1 MQKTTSKR
9 LQAGKCQTIFQKIFN
24 PTIFIK
30 VKANAKFFNAM
41 KLFILLFSGIVIT
54 GLNGCNTQAEDG
66 NPEAI
71 RNQISQ
77 YQKEINDL
85 TLKIGELE
93 KQLVAMGE
101 PVNNRAQ
108 MPVTIL
114 RVEPREF
121 DQFFVASASVEA
133 VQTATISPEAS
144 GQIRTISVS
153 KGQRVSAG
161 QLVARL
167 NTNVIEN
174 NISEVNTS
182 LQLAKTVFERQK
194 GLWEQQ
200 IGSEMQYL
208 EAKNNVEALE
218 GRLQTLQ
225 SQLNMSV
232 MRAPFSGIVD
242 EILMKEG
249 ELAMPGVRVMNIIN
263 LEKLFINADLSE
275 AYLGLIKTGEMVTL
289 RFPAF
294 PEEEFS
300 LPVHRVGNV
309 INPENR
315 TFRVQLLLNNQGERF
330 KPNMMANLSIRTLTT
345 SDALVVPSILIK
357 QDVQGFFLY
366 TVVENN
372 GELQANKAYIER
384 GPDGEGLTM
393 IKDGITSGDRVIM
406 NGNNLVSDGSLIRI
420 LEGTSPT
427 VQNQ

>member
-1 MQKTTSKR
+1 LSNNIQQK
-9 LQAGKCQTIFQKIFN
+9 FY

-30 VKANAKFFNAM
+30 VKANDRFFSV
-41 KLFILLFSGIVIT
+41 KYLFILLFSGLTIT
-54 GLNGCNTQAEDG
+54 GLNGCQTQGEDG
-66 NPEAI
+66 SPEAI

-93 KQLVAMGE
+93 KQLVAIGE
-101 PVNNRAQ
+101 PANNRAQ
-108 MPVTIL
+108 VPVTVL
-114 RVEPREF
+114 RVEPSNF

-153 KGQRVSAG
+153 KGQRVSSG
-161 QLVARL
+161 QVVARL
-167 NTNVIEN
+167 NTSVIDN

-182 LQLAKTVFERQK
+182 LQLARTVFERQK

-200 IGSEMQYL
+200 IGSEIQYL

-249 ELAMPGVRVMNIIN
+249 ELAMPGVRIMNIIN
-263 LEKLFINADLSE
+263 LEKLYINADLSE
-275 AYLGLIKTGEMVTL
+275 AYLGLVKQGENVTL

-294 PEEEFS
+294 SEEEFT

-330 KPNMMANLSIRTLTT
+330 KPNMMANLSIRTLTN
-345 SDALVVPSILIK
+345 SDALVVPSIIIK

-366 TVVENN
+366 TVVEYN
-372 GELQANKAYIER
+372 GELQANKVYIER

-393 IKDGITSGDRVIM
+393 INEGLTPGDRVIV
-406 NGNNLVSDGSLIRI
+406 NGNNQVSNGSPIRI
-420 LEGTSPT
+420 LEGPSPT

>member
-1 MQKTTSKR
+1 M
-9 LQAGKCQTIFQKIFN
+9 
-24 PTIFIK
+24 
-30 VKANAKFFNAM
+30 KANLRLLSAK
-41 KLFILLFSGIVIT
+41 KIFILLFTGLILT
-54 GLNGCNTQAEDG
+54 GLNGCQTQAEDG
-66 NPEAI
+66 SPEAI
-71 RNQISQ
+71 RSQISQ

-93 KQLVAMGE
+93 KQLIAMGE

-108 MPVTIL
+108 VPVTVL
-114 RVEPREF
+114 RVVPREF

-161 QLVARL
+161 QVVARL
-167 NTNVIEN
+167 NTSVIEN

-182 LQLAKTVFERQK
+182 LQLARTVFERQK

-200 IGSEMQYL
+200 IGSEIQFL

-263 LEKLFINADLSE
+263 LEKLYINADLSE
-275 AYLGLIKTGEMVTL
+275 AYMGLVKPGENVTL

-294 PEEEFS
+294 PDEEFT

-315 TFRVQLLLNNQGERF
+315 TFRLQLLLNNQGERF
-330 KPNMMANLSIRTLTT
+330 KPNMMANLSIRTLTN

-372 GELQANKAYIER
+372 GQLEASKVYVER
-384 GPDGEGLTM
+384 GPDGEGQTM
-393 IKDGITSGDRVIM
+393 IKDGLTPGDRVIL
-406 NGNNLVSDGSLIRI
+406 NGNNQVSDGSLVRI
-420 LEGTSPT
+420 PESTSPM

>member
-1 MQKTTSKR
+1 MQKTTLKR
-9 LQAGKCQTIFQKIFN
+9 LQEGKRLNNISVKIN
-24 PTIFIK
+24 PAIFIT
-30 VKANAKFFNAM
+30 VKANAKFLSAKN
-41 KLFILLFSGIVIT
+41 LFILLFSGLFLT
-54 GLNGCNTQAEDG
+54 GLNGCKTQAEDG
-66 NPEAI
+66 SPEAI
-71 RNQISQ
+71 RNQISH

-108 MPVTIL
+108 VPVTIL
-114 RVEPREF
+114 KVEPSQF
-121 DQFFVASASVEA
+121 DQFFVASATVEA

-144 GQIRTISVS
+144 GQIRSISVS

-161 QLVARL
+161 QVVARL
-167 NTNVIEN
+167 NTSVIEN

-182 LQLAKTVFERQK
+182 LQLARTVFERQK

-225 SQLNMSV
+225 SQLNMSL
-232 MRAPFSGIVD
+232 MRAPFNGIVD

-275 AYLGLIKTGEMVTL
+275 AYLGLVKQGEMVTL

-294 PEEEFS
+294 PNEEFT
-300 LPVHRVGNV
+300 LAVNRVGNV

-315 TFRVQLLLNNQGERF
+315 TFRVQLLLNNPTERF
-330 KPNMMANLSIRTLTT
+330 KPNMMANLSIPTLTT

-372 GELQANKAYIER
+372 GNLMANKTYIER

-393 IKDGITSGDRVIM
+393 IRDGLAPGDRVIM
-406 NGNNLVSDGSLIRI
+406 NGNNQVSDGSLIRI
-420 LEGTSPT
+420 MESAAPM